1 MENDCQLGASH
12 NAAFSPLPRSVG
24 RWRIMAALRAVSELV
39 AGFGFRTLLHPV
51 KKTKM
56 LLFVGWDFETLFRK
70 SI

>member
-1 MENDCQLGASH
+1 
-12 NAAFSPLPRSVG
+12 
-24 RWRIMAALRAVSELV
+24 MAASRAVSELV
-39 AGFGFRTLLHPV
+39 AGFGFRLLLHPV